1 MNQILIIDDDP
12 AMQMLLKR
20 ALCHQGYEVAVA
32 SNGEEGLVQ
41 VEKLRPALV
50 ICDWIMPGMNGLD
63 VCRQLKVTPGLST
76 TIFILV
82 TSRNSIEDRV
92 EGLDAGADDF
102 LCKPIE
108 IAELNAR
115 VRAGLRLHQL
125 SHDLQH
131 QKQLLEGELA
141 EAAEYVSSI
150 LPDRMIKAS
159 VTIDTRFIPSR
170 KLGGDGFDYYWLDS
184 EHLAIYLLD
193 AAGHGLRAALPTLSV
208 LNLLRSRAL
217 KSINYY
223 EPSDVLRGLNQT
235 FQITERN
242 DKYFTVWYGVYN
254 QVKRQLVYASAGH
267 PPAILIAQT
276 HGSLMEVQRL
286 KTPGLPVGMF
296 PDADYIDQC
305 CEITESSTLYIFS
318 DGIYEINQSNGN
330 VWGLEPFIRLLA
342 ECKQNHNGACHLDL
356 ILKSLEAVNPKHY
369 FDDDLS
375 LLEINFV

>member
-12 AMQMLLKR
+12 AIQMLLKR
-20 ALCHQGYEVAVA
+20 TLYKQGYEVAVA

-41 VEKLRPALV
+41 VQKLRPALV

-63 VCRQLKVTPGLST
+63 VCRQLKATPGLST

-150 LPDRMIKAS
+150 LPDRMIKPS

-223 EPSDVLRGLNQT
+223 QPSDVLRGLNQT

-375 LLEINFV
+375 LLEINFL

>member
-150 LPDRMIKAS
+150 LPDRMIKPS